1 MATTRPGGS
10 PERYPANRY
19 LLPGSSRPDKNV
31 ARFSVLIQRHG
42 DRIPAI
48 AGRNRIMGE
57 WRALK
62 RFCERDRYRRLVLT
76 SLTRFGSGATVAS
89 KRREKIRS
97 DARFAD
103 GWFEV
108 SEDLWR
114 EPGEKPLKLKLLADA
129 NFPSGLVE
137 VLKKRGI
144 EVRTAQELKM
154 HRFSDEQIL
163 QEAAKPGLF
172 LITLDRDFRS
182 DERFPLQS
190 SGRLVFVDARDE
202 RIANTNG
209 FELLVVLLKSL
220 GWRASPRK
228 DPLDRQQ
235 CVPEIPDGGGQAG
248 RV

>member
-1 MATTRPGGS
+1 
-10 PERYPANRY
+10 
-19 LLPGSSRPDKNV
+19 
-31 ARFSVLIQRHG
+31 
-42 DRIPAI
+42 
-48 AGRNRIMGE
+48 MGE

-209 FELLVVLLKSL
+209 FELLVVLLKS
-220 GWRASPRK
+220 W
-228 DPLDRQQ
+228 
-235 CVPEIPDGGGQAG
+235 GGGHRHGKIRSTASSVYLKFLTEAG
-248 RV
+248 RQAVYEFKAIRPYLYAREYQGFDS